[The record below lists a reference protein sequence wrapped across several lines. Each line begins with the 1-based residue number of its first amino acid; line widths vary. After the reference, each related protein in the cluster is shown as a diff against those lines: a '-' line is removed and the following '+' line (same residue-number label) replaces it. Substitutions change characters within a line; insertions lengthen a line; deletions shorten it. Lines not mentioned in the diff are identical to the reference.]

1 MPDLMA
7 LSPFLLLF
15 IAVAGLWVDRR
26 LWAAA
31 LAAAVVAGHLTGAL
45 SGFAGLWIAILAL
58 LAFGFSRARSAL
70 PRALLGLA
78 VLGWSLAMALLLL
91 PGFERTLVAGGLVLS
106 PGSVPYDLA
115 LGFPKVSAGVLI
127 LGLISTQRVRSW
139 SELARVLKHATLPF
153 AVTLIG
159 VMGLCLAVGYV
170 RFEPKWHTL
179 FLVWA
184 PVNLFFTCLAEEAF
198 FRGFVQQELAR
209 LGGNP
214 RVAAGLALIVAA
226 VLFGLA
232 HAAGGWMYVAAATL
246 AGLGYGWAYLRTGRI
261 EAAMAVHFGVN
272 LVHILLFTYPRAA

>member
-1 MPDLMA
+1 MA

-31 LAAAVVAGHLTGAL
+31 LAAAVIAGHLTGAL

-78 VLGWSLAMALLLL
+78 VFGWALAMALLLL
-91 PGFERTLVAGGLVLS
+91 PGFERTLVAGGVVLS

-198 FRGFVQQELAR
+198 FRGFVQHELAR

-232 HAAGGWMYVAAATL
+232 HAAGGRMYVAAATL

-261 EAAMAVHFGVN
+261 EAAMVVHFGVN